1 MVAEAWAGPTLMV
14 RPPAEGRI
22 EFGAKALLSWDT
34 RAVDIWIY
42 TVTAACYGGIAL
54 LVTARLTNTRLVA
67 ALFLAALPAAA
78 LTIASHGGD
87 GPAVGSWGLPGMTGV
102 VIAAAVRSFHG
113 KDRPL
118 VMKRP
123 H

>member
-1 MVAEAWAGPTLMV
+1 MTC
-14 RPPAEGRI
+14 PPSEGRI
-22 EFGAKALLSWDT
+22 EFGANAVLPWDT

-42 TVTAACYGGIAL
+42 TVAAACYGGLAL

-67 ALFLAALPAAA
+67 ALLLALLPAAA

-87 GPAVGSWGLPGMTGV
+87 EPAVGSWGLPGMAGV
-102 VIAAAVRSFHG
+102 VIAAAIRSVHG

-118 VMKRP
+118 VTRRP
-123 H
+123 N